1 MKKRRGCRGMSLE
14 KFNETGLLW
23 AVNKYLRNFDVAL
36 VLSKYPEDED
46 WRFMYPV
53 QGDILNFID
62 EKDKEKA
69 DESNKCKLEK
79 YLNGKYDVN
88 GKTLSLNIFRYIENP
103 ESIRL
108 ASFNDEELD
117 NYRNNENKPIKWYYV
132 AELISNEGKVI
143 LQTKKK
149 VHKTIDS
156 AKSELLEQI
165 LEIPVLGTILE
176 MRG

>member
-1 MKKRRGCRGMSLE
+1 MKTIREMSLKE
-14 KFNETGLLW
+14 FKETGLLW
-23 AVNKYLRNFDVAL
+23 AVNQYLRNFDVNL
-36 VLSKYPEDED
+36 VLNKYPEDED

-53 QGDILNFID
+53 QGDALNFID
-62 EKDKEKA
+62 EKDKEKS
-69 DESNKCKLEK
+69 DECNKRNLEK
-79 YLNGKYDVN
+79 YLNGKYN
-88 GKTLSLNIFRYIENP
+88 AKGKNLSLHIFRYIENP

-117 NYRNNENKPIKWYYV
+117 NYRDNENKPIKWCYV
-132 AELISNEGKVI
+132 AELISDEGMVI

-149 VHKTIDS
+149 DHKTIDS

-176 MRG
+176 IRG

>member
-1 MKKRRGCRGMSLE
+1 MKDKDKLQEAILKADMKSAEKIWKELDGEQTLASLLE
-14 KFNETGLLW
+14 KMTKDE
-23 AVNKYLRNFDVAL
+23 L
-36 VLSKYPEDED
+36 VK
-46 WRFMYPV
+46 
-53 QGDILNFID
+53 IA
-62 EKDKEKA
+62 K
-69 DESNKCKLEK
+69 
-79 YLNGKYDVN
+79 KYDVK

-117 NYRNNENKPIKWYYV
+117 NYRDSENKPIKWYYV

-143 LQTKKK
+143 LQTKKT

>member
-1 MKKRRGCRGMSLE
+1 MKTFKEMSLKE
-14 KFNETGLLW
+14 FRETGLLW
-23 AVNKYLRNFDVAL
+23 AVNQYLRNFDVKL
-36 VLSKYPEDED
+36 VLNKYPEDED

-53 QGDILNFID
+53 QGDDLNFID
-62 EKDKEKA
+62 EKDKEKS
-69 DESNKCKLEK
+69 DEYNKCNLEK
-79 YLNGKYDVN
+79 YLNGKYDAKS
-88 GKTLSLNIFRYIENP
+88 KTLSLNIFRYIENP

-108 ASFNDEELD
+108 GSFNDEELD
-117 NYRNNENKPIKWYYV
+117 NYRDSENKPVKWYYV

>member
-1 MKKRRGCRGMSLE
+1 MKKNREMS
-14 KFNETGLLW
+14 
-23 AVNKYLRNFDVAL
+23 
-36 VLSKYPEDED
+36 
-46 WRFMYPV
+46 
-53 QGDILNFID
+53 
-62 EKDKEKA
+62 
-69 DESNKCKLEK
+69 LEK
-79 YLNGKYDVN
+79 YLNEKDNVK

-108 ASFNDEELD
+108 GSFNDEELD
-117 NYRNNENKPIKWYYV
+117 NYRDSENKPIKWYYV
-132 AELISNEGKVI
+132 AELISNEGNVI
-143 LQTKKK
+143 LQTKKT

>member
-1 MKKRRGCRGMSLE
+1 MKTFREMSLKE
-14 KFNETGLLW
+14 FKETGLLW
-23 AVNKYLRNFDVAL
+23 AVNQYLRNFDVNL
-36 VLSKYPEDED
+36 VLKKYPEDED

-53 QGDILNFID
+53 QGDVLNFID
-62 EKDKEKA
+62 EKDKEKS
-69 DESNKCKLEK
+69 DKFNKCNLEK
-79 YLNGKYDVN
+79 YLNEKYDVK
-88 GKTLSLNIFRYIENP
+88 GKTLSLHIFRHIENS

-108 ASFNDEELD
+108 VSFNDEELD
-117 NYRNNENKPIKWYYV
+117 NYRDNENKPIKWYYI

-165 LEIPVLGTILE
+165 LEIPILGTIL
-176 MRG
+176 

>member
-1 MKKRRGCRGMSLE
+1 MKTFKEMSLKE
-14 KFNETGLLW
+14 FKETGLLW
-23 AVNKYLRNFDVAL
+23 AVNQYLHNFNVNL
-36 VLSKYPEDED
+36 VLNKYPEDED

-53 QGDILNFID
+53 QGEVLNFID
-62 EKDKEKA
+62 EKDKEKS
-69 DESNKCKLEK
+69 DEYNKHNLEK
-79 YLNGKYDVN
+79 YLNGQYNVK
-88 GKTLSLNIFRYIENP
+88 GKTLSLHIFRYIENP

-108 ASFNDEELD
+108 ASFNDEELN
-117 NYRNNENKPIKWYYV
+117 NYRDTENKPVKWYYV

>member
-1 MKKRRGCRGMSLE
+1 MKKNREMS
-14 KFNETGLLW
+14 
-23 AVNKYLRNFDVAL
+23 
-36 VLSKYPEDED
+36 
-46 WRFMYPV
+46 
-53 QGDILNFID
+53 
-62 EKDKEKA
+62 
-69 DESNKCKLEK
+69 LEK
-79 YLNGKYDVN
+79 YLNEKDNVK

-108 ASFNDEELD
+108 GSFNDEELD
-117 NYRNNENKPIKWYYV
+117 NYRDSENKPIKWYYV
-132 AELISNEGKVI
+132 GELISNESNVI
-143 LQTKKK
+143 LQTKKT

>member
-1 MKKRRGCRGMSLE
+1 MKTFREMSLKE
-14 KFNETGLLW
+14 FKETGLLW
-23 AVNKYLRNFDVAL
+23 AVNKYLRNFDVNL
-36 VLSKYPEDED
+36 VLNKYPEDED

-62 EKDKEKA
+62 EQDKEKI
-69 DESNKCKLEK
+69 DESNKQNLKE
-79 YLNGKYDVN
+79 YLNGKYDVK
-88 GKTLSLNIFRYIENP
+88 GKTLSLHVFRYIKNP
-103 ESIRL
+103 ESIKL

-117 NYRNNENKPIKWYYV
+117 KYRDIENNPIKWYYV
-132 AELISNEGKVI
+132 AELISNEGMVV

-149 VHKTIDS
+149 DHKTIDS

-176 MRG
+176 IRG

>member
-1 MKKRRGCRGMSLE
+1 MKTFREMS
-14 KFNETGLLW
+14 
-23 AVNKYLRNFDVAL
+23 
-36 VLSKYPEDED
+36 
-46 WRFMYPV
+46 
-53 QGDILNFID
+53 
-62 EKDKEKA
+62 
-69 DESNKCKLEK
+69 LEK
-79 YLNGKYDVN
+79 YLNEKDNVK

-108 ASFNDEELD
+108 GSFNDEELD
-117 NYRNNENKPIKWYYV
+117 NYRDSENKPIKWYYV
-132 AELISNEGKVI
+132 AELISNEGKII
-143 LQTKKK
+143 LQTKKT

>member
-1 MKKRRGCRGMSLE
+1 MKTFREMSLKE
-14 KFNETGLLW
+14 FRETGLLW
-23 AVNKYLRNFDVAL
+23 AVNQYLRNFNVNL
-36 VLSKYPEDED
+36 VLNKYPEDDD

-53 QGDILNFID
+53 QGDVLNFID
-62 EKDKEKA
+62 KKDKEKT
-69 DESNKCKLEK
+69 DEYNKRNLEK
-79 YLNGKYDVN
+79 YLNENYDVKA
-88 GKTLSLNIFRYIENP
+88 KTLSVHIFRYIENP

-108 ASFNDEELD
+108 ASLNDEELK
-117 NYRNNENKPIKWYYV
+117 YRDNENNPIKWYYV
-132 AELISNEGKVI
+132 AELISNEGMVM

-149 VHKTIDS
+149 DHKTIDS